1 MSKKENKKSKKGADK
16 DQLYKEPPK
25 AVIIGETFTS
35 LLNPLTLDT
44 PNLLLPICGIPIIE
58 FMLDSLS
65 SSSIIKEIIIC
76 IKKYHDY
83 QQLDKYL
90 KRYHKN
96 LNIKIVQ
103 NEEFESVGDCLR
115 RIYAEKLISTDFV
128 LIRGLVIIN
137 KDIDELYNIH
147 LQNKSK
153 DKNCLITSVMKK
165 FQNSKEIKT
174 NYDENILI
182 YDDNDKKIYQ
192 FEPTFQESNIIK
204 IYKSVNNKK
213 LNVNNNYVV
222 RSDLFE
228 TGIEIC
234 SNDFLNIINDN
245 FEIKNVRD
253 FIKNILVNEIYLN
266 TFYVY
271 DLGKELY
278 CGMIRNIESYLN
290 VNFEILNRWGYPIV
304 IDNIDISNKLKINLK
319 QTRFSIYCHKD
330 TSSENY
336 NKAKLIS
343 EVVILD
349 KENYVGKDSQL
360 QKCILCKDVK
370 IGKKCVLQ
378 NCIIFKGT
386 EIEDEVVIKNSII
399 GNNCLIKKG
408 VKVISS
414 VLGKNIT
421 QEKDSIQNR
430 IFKEEEDEEQEE
442 KDKTYSLTILDRDL
456 FLKNLSDYD
465 FLFVPNNSTTYGFN
479 DENLINNLNPEK
491 TEKNNEIN
499 NKEPNKKE
507 LNYDSD
513 EFFDEESISSEESE
527 ESDEEKEFEDDFV
540 DVITD
545 IISSGIDKKSNTKE
559 LVTKLANLKKEYWNK
574 TYEETLKICLS
585 IIIKKFLNGEKF
597 SKKHIAQ
604 ITKLFKDWKE
614 LFTKFIIDKDTELH
628 LISIIE
634 QLCIEI
640 DEINAAFHILIQI
653 LNSDECDIIGNEA
666 ILKWNKSDESYYTEF
681 EGKVYISKE
690 VNENNKKKMKKY
702 IETNLENEE
711 EEEEDDD
718 EDK

>member
-35 LLNPLTLDT
+35 LLNPLALDT

-491 TEKNNEIN
+491 TEKNNEISN
-499 NKEPNKKE
+499 NEPNKKE

-574 TYEETLKICLS
+574 TYEETIKICLS